1 MTAQPDALLRLVREA
16 SHCLVFHRDP
26 SKHNG
31 MNGAPDEPA
40 AQAPADEAAGGRRYG
55 AALGA
60 TVALVIAA
68 LMACYLLA
76 SRRAVGEFG
85 FPLDDSWIH
94 VRFAQN
100 LARGYGFSFNPGQP
114 ASTTTGPLWTL
125 VLALGYRLTGEYLFT
140 SAALN
145 WLFCLLAALTAGALA
160 RTLIPNRSFGAAAAL
175 LVAVTIPLPWLA
187 LSGMEPAL
195 SVWLALLAI
204 LLHVRWRHTGGV
216 KSLAPTLVFGLAV
229 YSRPELVLLFP
240 LAMLDRLLMAA
251 REQPGGRY
259 AVGWLKDIGL
269 HTPLFAAIVAPL
281 VIYNERV
288 IGRPLPSSYYVKA
301 WNFGITWALAMRDN
315 RLLMQSL
322 FIAPLKEIGALLL
335 MWAGNNVVLIAP
347 FVYAFVRM
355 IRAPLSSPQRS
366 LLIPL
371 LLFVQP
377 VAWAVSTNFHRAPWF
392 QSQRYVAN
400 LGPLYLIVGLA
411 GAWWLWNQR
420 FGERRRPLL
429 FAGLALVLAAS
440 LARHPDQA
448 RMYALNVK
456 NITQMQV
463 TTARWLKRHV
473 PKDSLLGAN
482 DVGAIA
488 AITDMRVLDMI
499 GLVSPEI
506 IRHLTFENA
515 RTGAWQRLVWQ
526 EAAQRRVDYL
536 VVVMRPE
543 RYQGFIR
550 AGDKPIFRTEITDN
564 ITCGGPLIVVFEPR
578 WKVSKKA
585 PQTASTSGTP

>member
-1 MTAQPDALLRLVREA
+1 MTNGVELQP
-16 SHCLVFHRDP
+16 
-26 SKHNG
+26 G
-31 MNGAPDEPA
+31 PA
-40 AQAPADEAAGGRRYG
+40 EQGAGGG
-55 AALGA
+55 VA
-60 TVALVIAA
+60 TGLTLYAIVPVIIAA
-68 LMACYLLA
+68 LMAWYALV
-76 SRRAVGEFG
+76 SRRAAGEFG

-125 VLALGYRLTGEYLFT
+125 LLALGYRLTGEYLFT
-140 SAALN
+140 SAVLN
-145 WLFCLLAALTAGALA
+145 WLFCVLAALTAGALA
-160 RTLIPNRSFGAAAAL
+160 RTIVPNRSFGAAAAVV
-175 LVAVTIPLPWLA
+175 VAVTIPLPWLG
-187 LSGMEPAL
+187 LSGMEPPL

-204 LLHVRWRHTGGV
+204 LLHVRWRDTGGFR
-216 KSLAPTLVFGLAV
+216 SLAPTLLFGLAV

-240 LAMLDRLLMAA
+240 LAMLDRLLMTA

-259 AVGWLKDIGL
+259 ALGWLRDIAI

-288 IGRPLPSSYYVKA
+288 IGRPLPSSYYIKA
-301 WNFGITWALAMRDN
+301 WNYGITWALAMRDN

-322 FIAPLKEIGALLL
+322 LVAPVKEIGALLL

-355 IRAPLSSPQRS
+355 MRAPLSLPHRS

-371 LLFVQP
+371 LLFAQP
-377 VAWAVSTNFHRAPWF
+377 VAWAISTSFHRAPWF

-411 GAWWLWNQR
+411 GAWWLWEQR
-420 FGERRRPLL
+420 FAQRRGLL
-429 FAGLALVLAAS
+429 LSAGLALVLAAS
-440 LARHPDQA
+440 LARQPDQA

-463 TTARWLKRHV
+463 TTARWVTRHL
-473 PKDSLLGAN
+473 PKDSVLAAN

-526 EAAQRRVDYL
+526 EAAERRVDYL
-536 VVVMRPE
+536 VIVMRPE
-543 RYQGFIR
+543 RYQGFIG
-550 AGDKPIFRTEITDN
+550 AGNKPVFRTEITDN

-578 WKVSKKA
+578 WKVSTKA
-585 PQTASTSGTP
+585 SETASTSGPP